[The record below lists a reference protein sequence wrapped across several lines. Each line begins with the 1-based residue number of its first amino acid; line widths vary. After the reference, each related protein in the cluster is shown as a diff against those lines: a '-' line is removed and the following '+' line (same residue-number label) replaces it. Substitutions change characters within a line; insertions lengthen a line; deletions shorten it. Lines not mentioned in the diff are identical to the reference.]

1 MAKVLIIDDASFM
14 RLSLKSMLERNGFEV
29 VGEAE
34 NGEIGII
41 KYKEVSPD
49 IVTMDV
55 TMPKMDGVQTLKL
68 IKEYDPKARVV
79 MVTAMG
85 QEQIVKQ
92 AVLSGAKSFIVKPFK
107 EDRLVETLNKVLS
120 L

>member
-1 MAKVLIIDDASFM
+1 MAKVLIIDDAAFM

-34 NGEIGII
+34 NGEVGVV

-107 EDRLVETLNKVLS
+107 EDRLVETLKKVLS

>member
-34 NGEIGII
+34 NGEVGVV
-41 KYKEVSPD
+41 KYKEIKPD

-68 IKEYDPKARVV
+68 IREFDPKARVV

>member
-1 MAKVLIIDDASFM
+1 MAKVLIVDDAAFM
-14 RLSLKSMLERNGFEV
+14 RMSLKSMLERNGFEV

-34 NGEIGII
+34 NGEVGVV
-41 KYKEVSPD
+41 KYKEVKPD

>member
-14 RLSLKSMLERNGFEV
+14 RLSLKSMLESNGFEV
-29 VGEAE
+29 AGEAE
-34 NGEIGII
+34 DGEKGLL
-41 KYKEVSPD
+41 KYKEVNPD

-55 TMPKMDGVQTLKL
+55 TMPKMDGVETLKQ
-68 IKEYDPKARVV
+68 IIQYDPKAKII

-85 QEQIVKQ
+85 QEQIVKK

-107 EDRLVETLNKVLS
+107 EERLVETLNKVLA

>member
-34 NGEIGII
+34 NGEIGVV
-41 KYKEVSPD
+41 KYKEVKPD

-68 IKEYDPKARVV
+68 IREYDPKARVV

-107 EDRLVETLNKVLS
+107 EDRLVETLKKVLA